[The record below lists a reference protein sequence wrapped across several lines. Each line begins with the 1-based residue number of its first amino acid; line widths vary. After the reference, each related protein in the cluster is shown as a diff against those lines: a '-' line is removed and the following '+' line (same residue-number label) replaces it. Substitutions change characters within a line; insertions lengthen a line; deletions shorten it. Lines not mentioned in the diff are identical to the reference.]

1 MLSADAS
8 AYIFFTSGS
17 TGAPKGV
24 LGTHLGLAHFIE
36 WQRSSFQIG
45 CGDHT
50 AQLTALSFDVV
61 LRDIL
66 FPLTSGACIHIP
78 RRETLQAT
86 RGFALHQF
94 WIRICCCSVHFRK
107 SERGAFYFLV
117 SRCSGGKCA
126 AIGYT
131 YKVWL

>member
-1 MLSADAS
+1 MLELSADAS

-17 TGAPKGV
+17 TGVPKGV

-36 WQRSSFQIG
+36 WQRSNFKIG

-50 AQLTALSFDVV
+50 AQLTALSFDLV

-78 RRETLQAT
+78 RRETLLDARRMLKWIVDT
-86 RGFALHQF
+86 GITAMHCCLH
-94 WIRICCCSVHFRK
+94 
-107 SERGAFYFLV
+107 
-117 SRCSGGKCA
+117 
-126 AIGYT
+126 
-131 YKVWL
+131 